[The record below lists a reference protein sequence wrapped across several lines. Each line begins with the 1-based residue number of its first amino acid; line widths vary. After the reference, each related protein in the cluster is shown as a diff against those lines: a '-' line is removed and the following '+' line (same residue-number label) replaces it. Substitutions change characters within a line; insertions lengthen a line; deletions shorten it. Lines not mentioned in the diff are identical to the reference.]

1 MVLPVTAYGH
11 PTLRRVAD
19 DIDKDYEGLDQL
31 IEDMFE
37 TMYHTIGVGLAAPQ
51 INRSIRLFVIDAT
64 PYAEDNPELE
74 GFKKVFLNAKITSR
88 TGDEYLFNEG
98 CLSVPDI
105 HEDVSRPSVVDIE
118 YYDQDWNFHK
128 ETYEGV
134 AARIIQHEYDH
145 LEGILFV
152 ERLSSLRKTLLR
164 KKLSDISNGNIKVN
178 YKMIFPKKKKG
189 KRK

>member
-11 PTLRRVAD
+11 PTLRRVAE

-51 INRSIRLFVIDAT
+51 INRSIRLFVIDAS
-64 PYAEDNPELE
+64 PYAEDNPELLD
-74 GFKKVFLNAKITSR
+74 FKKVFLNAKITSR
-88 TGDEYLFNEG
+88 SGDEYLFNEG

-105 HEDVSRPSVVDIE
+105 HEDVNRPSVVDIE

-152 ERLSSLRKTLLR
+152 DKLSSLRKTLLR

-178 YKMIFPKKKKG
+178 YKMIFPRKKKG
-189 KRK
+189 KR